1 MIYWLRFIGGPEDGA
16 EEAHP
21 FGKGYPAIVRLM
33 SGATYQVKPDAEI
46 EQVTETIRS
55 VPMTFVGYLSDAE
68 FMEFAKRV

>member
-21 FGKGYPAIVRLM
+21 FGKGYPANVRLM
-33 SGATYQVKPDAEI
+33 SGATYRVAPDAEI
-46 EQVTETIRS
+46 KQVTETIRS
-55 VPMTFVGYLSDAE
+55 VPMTFVGFMSDAE